1 MYEDKY
7 LHLTFYIFTFRRELF
22 WSIWY
27 ELNDCYEA
35 VNPFLAS
42 GYEVVIA

>member
-7 LHLTFYIFTFRRELF
+7 LYLIFYIFIFRRELF

-27 ELNDCYEA
+27 ELNDCYEV
-35 VNPFLAS
+35 VNLFLVL